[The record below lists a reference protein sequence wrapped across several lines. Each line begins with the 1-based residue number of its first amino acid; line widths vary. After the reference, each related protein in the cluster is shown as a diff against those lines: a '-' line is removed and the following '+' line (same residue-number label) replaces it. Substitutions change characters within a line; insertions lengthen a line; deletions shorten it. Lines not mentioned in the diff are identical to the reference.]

1 MFAEGKD
8 VTSPQLAI
16 VRSMSLMVPSL
27 EEPLLIPNAVLSAL
41 TINASSSQDGLARAN
56 SAERAKSSLPTQSGA
71 FLG

>member
-1 MFAEGKD
+1 
-8 VTSPQLAI
+8 
-16 VRSMSLMVPSL
+16 MSLMVPSL